1 MVQMQ
6 GGNEVDYPGVISM
19 SCQRS
24 SCAVIERP
32 AGRRGEDREMHLFV
46 NNAINSTYCQEYYL
60 KPSRIQDMV
69 NVNKMP
75 ILIVDDDEGIRITF
89 ERFLVREGYGPI
101 VTASNVAGALAAV
114 REHVFDLVIFDFTLE
129 GERGVSL
136 LQQLREAGVD
146 CPVVVITGFL
156 DVDSA
161 SEIVRMGA
169 FDYVP
174 KPVNKQT
181 LLRFTA
187 QALRHRSLQNEKK
200 RLVSE
205 NEQYRRYLEAVFRS
219 VQDAIITVDADMNI
233 IQFNKK
239 AREWM
244 LGPDRESQPPGMIS
258 DLHGE
263 LGDACREDALQVVN
277 SRSEVNEHRI
287 EFQSINEGKR
297 VVSLNAAPV
306 LDDSNAFK
314 GVVLVAHD
322 ITTNGV
328 KRTRDRADFHGY
340 TDSSPAMQEVYSL
353 IENVGKVDTT
363 VLITG
368 ESGTGKELA
377 AEALHAESPRRN
389 MPLVKVDCASIPEE
403 LLESELFGHKK
414 GAFTGA
420 DRDRT
425 GRILK
430 ADGGTLFLDEIG
442 DISPRM
448 QLRLLRF
455 LQEQTFYPVGQD
467 KPVQVDVRLITATN
481 ADLKDKLK
489 KGLFREDLYYR
500 LRVVEVNLPPLR
512 ARREGLPVLINHFF
526 TRFRE
531 KLGRDISAISD
542 QAMAALT
549 QYSWPGNVRE
559 LEHTIER
566 ACVLCTGSTLS
577 LECLPDEI
585 TKPNIQRPLRS
596 ADEQNNFVEQHQP
609 ANESFPASRRI
620 ELRSSPALTRDD
632 IVDALR
638 LAGGNKVK
646 AAHLLGIHRSTL
658 YRKISRLR
666 IAVDAT

>member
-1 MVQMQ
+1 
-6 GGNEVDYPGVISM
+6 
-19 SCQRS
+19 
-24 SCAVIERP
+24 
-32 AGRRGEDREMHLFV
+32 
-46 NNAINSTYCQEYYL
+46 
-60 KPSRIQDMV
+60 MV

-75 ILIVDDDEGIRITF
+75 ILIIDDDEGIRITF

-101 VTASNVAGALAAV
+101 VTVSNVAGALAAV

-129 GERGVSL
+129 GERGITL
-136 LQQLREAGVD
+136 LKQLRDAGVD

-244 LGPDRESQPPGMIS
+244 LGPDSESQRPRMID
-258 DLHGE
+258 DLQGE
-263 LGDACREDALQVVN
+263 LGDACREDALQVVHN
-277 SRSEVNEHRI
+277 RSEVNEHRI
-287 EFQSINEGKR
+287 EFQSMNEGKR
-297 VVSLNAAPV
+297 VVSLNAAPIH
-306 LDDSNAFK
+306 DDSKAFK

-328 KRTRDRADFHGY
+328 KRNRDRDGFHGY

-377 AEALHAESPRRN
+377 AEALHAESPRRD
-389 MPLVKVDCASIPEE
+389 MPLIKVDCASIPEE

-585 TKPNIQRPLRS
+585 TRPNIQRLPQ
-596 ADEQNNFVEQHQP
+596 AAGEQNNFVEQRPP
-609 ANESFPASRRI
+609 AKESFPTSRRV
-620 ELRSSPALTRDD
+620 ELRTSPSVTRDD

-658 YRKISRLR
+658 YRKMSRLR
-666 IAVDAT
+666 IAADAT

>member
-1 MVQMQ
+1 
-6 GGNEVDYPGVISM
+6 
-19 SCQRS
+19 
-24 SCAVIERP
+24 
-32 AGRRGEDREMHLFV
+32 
-46 NNAINSTYCQEYYL
+46 
-60 KPSRIQDMV
+60 MV